1 MKNREYNELKKSIG
15 TKFKSSKQL
24 NQLFESDCEIL
35 KLGSKSFLTT
45 SIDSI
50 SDEIELGLYKEID
63 TWAWMTVMS
72 SVSDLT
78 ASGSTPLGLTLSTEW
93 KHGTDLETRSHFFK
107 AINKACKLANVPLL
121 GGDSGFSSSYVFTSS
136 IIGQSDKKPL
146 MRTGAKA
153 NDLLV
158 LAHNKNVGI
167 GPALAYRFLMNAN
180 AEIMPEK
187 NFRPKPS
194 WELAK
199 KVLPYAHAG
208 IDTSD
213 GIATSV
219 SILCELNNL
228 GAELFWEPKINDPKA
243 MDAMKY
249 LGLSPLFLWLGDHG
263 DYQTLFAISEKEF
276 NRMPRTNNLAVI
288 GKLTKEKKTLI
299 HYNDNL
305 VRLPLEKITQ
315 VKRDL
320 ESYTNLVKEIKEYLA
335 PYDSK

>member
-1 MKNREYNELKKSIG
+1 MKNREYTELKKTIG
-15 TKFKSSKQL
+15 NKLKSSKQL

-35 KLGSKSFLTT
+35 KLNSKNFLTT

-50 SDEIELGLYKEID
+50 SDEIELGLYKEIE

-93 KHGTDLETRSHFFK
+93 KHGTDMNVRSEFFK
-107 AINKACKLANVPLL
+107 AIHKACKSAKVPLL
-121 GGDSGFSSSYVFTSS
+121 GGDSGSSSSHVFTSS
-136 IIGQSDKKPL
+136 IVGLSDKRPL
-146 MRTGAKA
+146 MRTGASA
-153 NDLLV
+153 SDLLV
-158 LAHNKNVGI
+158 LAHNKNVGV

-180 AEIMPEK
+180 AEIMPE
-187 NFRPKPS
+187 NYFRPMPS

-228 GAELFWEPKINDPKA
+228 GAELFWDPKINHPKA
-243 MDAMKY
+243 METMKH

-276 NRMPRTNNLAVI
+276 KKMPKTKNLTVI
-288 GKLTKEKKTLI
+288 GRLKKEKGTTIKFKEHNI
-299 HYNDNL
+299 S
-305 VRLPLEKITQ
+305 LPLEKITT
-315 VKRDL
+315 VERDL
-320 ESYTNLVKEIKEYLA
+320 NSYSALVKELKETLA
-335 PYDSK
+335 AYN